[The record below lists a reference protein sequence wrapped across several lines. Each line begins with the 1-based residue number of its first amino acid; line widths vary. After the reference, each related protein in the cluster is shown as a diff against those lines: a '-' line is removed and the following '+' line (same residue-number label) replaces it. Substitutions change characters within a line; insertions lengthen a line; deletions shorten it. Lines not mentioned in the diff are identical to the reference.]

1 MITQLLFD
9 VLMWFVEMMLGLLS
23 FVVPAPVLGL
33 LEDGFSWMGHML
45 SFGPAG
51 IVAVVFVAYLAWDTL
66 LNGLVFAFTTY
77 RMIPFKGT

>member
-1 MITQLLFD
+1 MITQLLFS
-9 VLMWFVEMMLGLLS
+9 VLMWFVETMLGLVS
-23 FVVPAPVLGL
+23 FAVPEPVL
-33 LEDGFSWMGHML
+33 EWVAAGFGWIGHML

-51 IVAVVFVAYLAWDTL
+51 IVAIVFVAYLAWDTL